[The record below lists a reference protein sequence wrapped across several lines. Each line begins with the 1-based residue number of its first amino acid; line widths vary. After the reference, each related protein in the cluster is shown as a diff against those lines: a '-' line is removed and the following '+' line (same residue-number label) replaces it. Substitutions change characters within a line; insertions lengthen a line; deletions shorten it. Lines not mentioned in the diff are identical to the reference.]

1 MTAGNTISIV
11 MDTLFTTQPTNK
23 GNIMLTDEEIL
34 ERMEWKREQQE
45 EDARAADYEY
55 AMRND
60 IDFFLT
66 NSSFQDYVD
75 ARYKFLKELR
85 HFDWHDTPENLL

>member
-1 MTAGNTISIV
+1 
-11 MDTLFTTQPTNK
+11 MDILFTIQSTNK

-45 EDARAADYEY
+45 EDARDADYEY

-66 NSSFQDYVD
+66 NSSFQEYAD
-75 ARYKFLKELR
+75 ARNKFLRELR
-85 HFDWHDTPENLL
+85 YYDWHDTPEDLL